1 MASGFATL
9 YRINSGIKD
18 LTDSIYIL
26 VLADT
31 HVATLELLPQRL
43 RQLIK
48 DADYVV
54 HCGDF
59 TELRVVEELR
69 SLAKHFIGV
78 YGNTDS
84 PEVKELL
91 PAEAFIE
98 IHGKKIAITHPYFG
112 GPPWRLEEELVE
124 SYPAADVILFGHT
137 HDACSIRKNGVLLFN
152 PGQGYS
158 MFILR
163 ASVGILKMTAGSVEG
178 RICPVDS
185 AVLF

>member
-1 MASGFATL
+1 
-9 YRINSGIKD
+9 
-18 LTDSIYIL
+18 LTDSTYIL

-31 HVATLELLPQRL
+31 HVGTIELLPQRL
-43 RQLIK
+43 SQLVRE
-48 DADYVV
+48 ADYVV

-59 TELRVVEELR
+59 IELRVVEELR

-91 PAEAFIE
+91 PAEAFLE

-112 GPPWRLEEELVE
+112 GPPWRLEEELIE
-124 SYPAADVILFGHT
+124 SYPAADIILFGHT
-137 HDACSIRKNGVLLFN
+137 HDACSVYKNGILLFN
-152 PGQGYS
+152 PGQGYQ
-158 MFILR
+158 MFITQ
-163 ASVGILKMTAGSVEG
+163 ATIGILKLTDEGVEG
-178 RICPVDS
+178 RLSTIDN

>member
-1 MASGFATL
+1 MT
-9 YRINSGIKD
+9 NS
-18 LTDSIYIL
+18 TYIL

-31 HVATLELLPQRL
+31 HVGTIELLPQRL
-43 RQLIK
+43 SQLVRE
-48 DADYVV
+48 ADYVV

-59 TELRVVEELR
+59 TELRVVQELR

-91 PAEAFIE
+91 PTEAFLE

-137 HDACSIRKNGVLLFN
+137 HDACAVRKNGILLFN
-152 PGQGYS
+152 PGQGYQ
-158 MFILR
+158 MFITQ
-163 ASVGILKMTAGSVEG
+163 ATVGILKLTDEGVEW
-178 RICPVDS
+178 RLSTIDN